1 MVQLESRTRV
11 GAIYPIDGI
20 YDGIYGTR
28 EFKDTIGKGGGDPPS
43 SSVDDKETI
52 TATVKELSSMAVGK

>member
-1 MVQLESRTRV
+1 M
-11 GAIYPIDGI
+11 
-20 YDGIYGTR
+20 YGTR
-28 EFKDTIGKGGGDPPS
+28 EFKETIGKEGGGGDPPS